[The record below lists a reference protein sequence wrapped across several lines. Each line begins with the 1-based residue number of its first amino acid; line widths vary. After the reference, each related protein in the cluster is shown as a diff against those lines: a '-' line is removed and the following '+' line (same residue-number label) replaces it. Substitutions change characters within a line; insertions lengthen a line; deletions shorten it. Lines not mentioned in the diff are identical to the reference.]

1 MRGELT
7 DGLGAAKKPMLPNE
21 LGAAIDS
28 GDGSAL
34 KRLTSQFYN
43 MPKITQAQRDA
54 RQHQIL
60 DAALACFSENGFHQ
74 TGMADIV
81 KRSGL
86 SHGAVYLY
94 FQSKDDI
101 IEALAVDRHRQEA
114 ILSAAADKVGDPIAA
129 LRALVRAYARWLTD
143 PVAEQTQRVSVNG
156 WSEALRNERV
166 HAGVIEG
173 IDAPRQMITDLIE
186 RAQSKGL
193 WDRDANPDAVART
206 LIALF
211 QGFLLQ
217 KVWNEPFDI
226 DVIAGTIER
235 MLMALATTERP
246 IKPRKKR
253 VP

>member
-1 MRGELT
+1 
-7 DGLGAAKKPMLPNE
+7 
-21 LGAAIDS
+21 
-28 GDGSAL
+28 
-34 KRLTSQFYN
+34 
-43 MPKITQAQRDA
+43 MPKISQAQRDA

-101 IEALAVDRHRQEA
+101 IEALAVDRHRQET
-114 ILSAAADKVGDPIAA
+114 ILNAVTDPIEDPIAA
-129 LRALVRAYARWLTD
+129 LRALIRAYAHWLTD
-143 PVAEQTQRVSVNG
+143 PGAEPTQRVSVNG

-166 HAGVIEG
+166 RAGVVKG
-173 IDAPRQMITDLIE
+173 IDAPRQVITDLIE

-193 WDRDANPDAVART
+193 WDRAVNPDAVARA

-217 KVWNEPFDI
+217 KVWKEPLDI
-226 DVIAGTIER
+226 DAIVNAVDQ
-235 MLMALATTERP
+235 MLGAFMTGQASGKSRG
-246 IKPRKKR
+246 KKA
-253 VP
+253 

>member
-1 MRGELT
+1 
-7 DGLGAAKKPMLPNE
+7 
-21 LGAAIDS
+21 
-28 GDGSAL
+28 
-34 KRLTSQFYN
+34 
-43 MPKITQAQRDA
+43 MPKISQAQRDA

-114 ILSAAADKVGDPIAA
+114 ILNAETGRVEDPIAA
-129 LRALVRAYARWLTD
+129 LRALIHAYAHWLTD
-143 PVAEQTQRVSVNG
+143 PTAEPTQRVSING

-166 HAGVIEG
+166 RAGVVEG
-173 IDAPRQMITDLIE
+173 IDAPRQAIAGLIE
-186 RAQSKGL
+186 RAQSEGL
-193 WDRDANPDAVART
+193 WHRNTSPDAVART
-206 LIALF
+206 LVALF

-217 KVWNEPFDI
+217 KVWNEPLDI
-226 DVIAGTIER
+226 DAIIGTVEQ
-235 MLMALATTERP
+235 MLGAFMTGQPSSKSRS
-246 IKPRKKR
+246 KKA
-253 VP
+253 

>member
-1 MRGELT
+1 
-7 DGLGAAKKPMLPNE
+7 
-21 LGAAIDS
+21 
-28 GDGSAL
+28 
-34 KRLTSQFYN
+34 
-43 MPKITQAQRDA
+43 MPKISQAQRDA

-60 DAALACFSENGFHQ
+60 DAALAYFSQDGFHQ

-114 ILSAAADKVGDPIAA
+114 ILSAVTNHVEDPIAA
-129 LRALVRAYARWLTD
+129 LRALVRAYAQWLTD
-143 PVAEQTQRVSVNG
+143 PGAERTQRVSVNG
-156 WSEALRNERV
+156 WSEALRSERV
-166 HAGVIEG
+166 RAGVVDG
-173 IDAPRQMITDLIE
+173 IDAPRQMITNLIE

-193 WDRDANPDAVART
+193 WSRAVSADVVART

-217 KVWNEPFDI
+217 KVWNEPLDI
-226 DVIAGTIER
+226 DAIASTINQ
-235 MLMALATTERP
+235 MLGAFITSQTSSKSRS
-246 IKPRKKR
+246 KKA
-253 VP
+253 

>member
-1 MRGELT
+1 
-7 DGLGAAKKPMLPNE
+7 
-21 LGAAIDS
+21 
-28 GDGSAL
+28 
-34 KRLTSQFYN
+34 
-43 MPKITQAQRDA
+43 MPKISQAQRDA

-114 ILSAAADKVGDPIAA
+114 ILNAVTNHVDDPIAA
-129 LRALVRAYARWLTD
+129 LRALIRAYAHWLTD
-143 PVAEQTQRVSVNG
+143 PDAERTQRVSVNG

-166 HAGVIEG
+166 RTGVVEG
-173 IDAPRQMITDLIE
+173 IDAPRQAITDLIE

-193 WDRDANPDAVART
+193 WSRAGSADAVART

-211 QGFLLQ
+211 QGLLLQ
-217 KVWNEPFDI
+217 KVWNQPLDI
-226 DVIAGTIER
+226 DAIVSTVDQLLA
-235 MLMALATTERP
+235 ALAKNPTP
-246 IKPRKKR
+246 IKSSKQRP
-253 VP
+253 